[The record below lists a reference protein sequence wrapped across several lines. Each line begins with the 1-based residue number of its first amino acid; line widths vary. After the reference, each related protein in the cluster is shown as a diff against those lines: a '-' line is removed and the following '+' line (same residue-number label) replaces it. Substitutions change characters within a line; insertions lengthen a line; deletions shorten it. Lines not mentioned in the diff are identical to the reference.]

1 MSADDDITAS
11 RSPMNRRSFLS
22 FLTVAAGAAAG
33 ALVGVP
39 VVGRLL
45 APLRPPGDRD
55 DESGAYRSVGPVASF
70 DEDAPTRVGLAVTVR
85 DGWTVTTQERA
96 AWVVRTGPDSVRVM
110 SVVCPHLGCAVKWA
124 AQRGEFACPCHRSGF
139 ALDGARQHGP
149 ARRGLDELPT
159 RIVAGD
165 VQVKWVDYA
174 ANVAEKRPVGGE
186 SA

>member
-1 MSADDDITAS
+1 
-11 RSPMNRRSFLS
+11 MNRRSFLS

-45 APLRPPGDRD
+45 APLRPEPG
-55 DESGAYRSVGPVASF
+55 SGDGAGGTDGGTFRSVGPIASF
-70 DEDAPTRVGLAVTVR
+70 EEDTPTRVGLPVTVR

-124 AQRGEFACPCHRSGF
+124 PRREEFACPCHASGF
-139 ALDGARQHGP
+139 AIDGARKHGP

-165 VQVKWVDYA
+165 VQVKWVDFV
-174 ANVAEKRPVGGE
+174 ANVPEKRPVRGE